1 MIRLLRIIEWSL
13 LVVLIVQVIG
23 VLVAPLANLNS
34 FSDDIKKAKK
44 QGFFYEG
51 SSEIQTYFGKKIKVN
66 GVVYDDGKEEL
77 LVYITGTGKTPN
89 KLPNH
94 VQVQTDTGLLLN
106 QRGSSSSNNS
116 FRSEGDYLF
125 SDVPKGI
132 QIVRIFNEAFGESFS
147 FTIPLTGGER

>member
-1 MIRLLRIIEWSL
+1 MLRILRKVEWTL
-13 LVVLIVQVIG
+13 LIILGLQFIMI
-23 VLVAPLANLNS
+23 LLAPTINTNS

-44 QGFFYEG
+44 QGVFYEG
-51 SSEIQTYFGKKIKVN
+51 SSEIQTYFGKELQVN
-66 GVVYDDGKEEL
+66 GVANNGNGEL
-77 LVYITGTGKTPN
+77 TVYITGTGKTPN

-116 FRSEGDYLF
+116 FRSVGDYLF
-125 SDVPKGI
+125 SDAPQGI
-132 QIVRIFNEAFGESFS
+132 RSVRIFNEAYGESFS